1 MHHNLAVNYVT
12 VKSVLYYWSRLG
24 RVFAT
29 WLLML
34 YSQKQNYAQTYK
46 RDRRHA
52 KDLGAGTQEYR
63 QQHSLPWRP
72 EYIAVD
78 QLPSELLLSVL
89 PGIDL
94 R

>member
-1 MHHNLAVNYVT
+1 
-12 VKSVLYYWSRLG
+12 
-24 RVFAT
+24 
-29 WLLML
+29 ML

-94 R
+94 RWKVLVIGLILTVQISSLK

>member
-1 MHHNLAVNYVT
+1 M
-12 VKSVLYYWSRLG
+12 
-24 RVFAT
+24 FAA
-29 WLLML
+29 WLMML

-72 EYIAVD
+72 KNIAVD
-78 QLPSELLLSVL
+78 QLPSEFLLSVL

-94 R
+94 RLKVLVIGLILTVQISSLK